1 MPIVSPSNEY
11 HRGPLP
17 YATTRTGLLTWYAC
31 CAWCTLWACQAPAQS
46 YPVKPIRLLFGY
58 TAGGAGD
65 VSARLLAQKLSEGLG
80 QNVVVENRPGAGGA
94 IADEAVARAA
104 ADGYTL
110 LYAAGSTAILP
121 ALRARLPYDVAR
133 DFAPVA
139 LVVITSFVL
148 SLHPSVPAQ
157 DVKSLI
163 ALARAQPGKL
173 TFSSPGVGSS
183 SHFAAE
189 TFRMMADVKM
199 LHVPFKGAPEA
210 TTAVVSGELDV
221 GFPSVTGA
229 LPFLATKRLRALAVS
244 SATRAAQL
252 PGVPTL
258 SEAGV
263 TGYERAGWNGVL
275 APAGVSRDI
284 ITRLN
289 TAIVKAVNLPEMK
302 EAFIK
307 QGLEMQTGTPEQFA
321 AFIRRELAQNAK
333 VVKFAAIRT
342 E

>member
-1 MPIVSPSNEY
+1 MAGLI
-11 HRGPLP
+11 
-17 YATTRTGLLTWYAC
+17 RTSLLTC
-31 CAWCTLWACQAPAQS
+31 CALGTASASAQN

-65 VSARLLAQKLSEGLG
+65 VSARLLAQKLSESLG
-80 QNVVVENRPGAGGA
+80 QNVVVENRPGASGA
-94 IADEAVARAA
+94 IADEAVARAP

-121 ALRARLPYDVAR
+121 ALRAKLPYDVAR

-139 LVVITSFVL
+139 LVVITSFAL
-148 SLHPSVPAQ
+148 TLHPSVPAQ

-189 TFRMMADVKM
+189 VFKMMAGVNM
-199 LHVPFKGAPEA
+199 LHVPFKGPPEA
-210 TTAVVSGELDV
+210 ITAVVSGELDV

-229 LPFLATKRLRALAVS
+229 LPFLATQRLRALAVS
-244 SATRAAQL
+244 SAARAAQL
-252 PGVPTL
+252 PAVPTL
-258 SEAGV
+258 NEAGLA
-263 TGYERAGWNGVL
+263 GYERAGWNGVL
-275 APAGVSRDI
+275 APAGVPRDI

-289 TAIVKAVNLPEMK
+289 AAIVRAVNLPEIK
-302 EAFIK
+302 EAFSK

-333 VVKFAAIRT
+333 VVKFAGIRT